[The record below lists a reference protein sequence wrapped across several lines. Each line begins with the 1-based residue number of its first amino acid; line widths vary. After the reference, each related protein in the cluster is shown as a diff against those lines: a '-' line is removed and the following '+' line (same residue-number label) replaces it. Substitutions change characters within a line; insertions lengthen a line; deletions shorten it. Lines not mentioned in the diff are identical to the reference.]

1 MKNNWFWV
9 LLVLIIVFVGAIM
22 FFVGNSFSGSEIN
35 QKWKDSLAVVQKESF
50 AKLQYERSQV
60 AYLTAKLDTCENGL
74 VRPLTV
80 EEQLQAVK
88 DELEALK
95 KKPQVLRT
103 RTTARPDVAERS
115 VTNTFVAASAS
126 QAKSTT
132 MISLSGVE
140 YEGDISGDLG
150 TTITPDRRLVY
161 FLKNYASIVGS
172 PLLNGSKKMTLDADG
187 YWYYIDPRI
196 LSEEEIVN
204 GFFTWN
210 ARIND
215 VNWGAGKYDAW
226 LPHETLKPLI
236 NDIRGF
242 EYGMITN
249 DDLNKMSQ
257 RDSRVWSPNNPSG
270 IFQPL
275 PGISKARNDNNF
287 WHGWNY
293 RTKINYKRVTK

>member
-1 MKNNWFWV
+1 MKKN
-9 LLVLIIVFVGAIM
+9 LLWIVVAIILIIAAFFLGAK
-22 FFVGNSFSGSEIN
+22 GCSGVDEIN
-35 QKWKDSLAVVQKESF
+35 KEWKDSLAKIQ
-50 AKLQYERSQV
+50 SQHFEKIQI
-60 AYLTAKLDTCENGL
+60 ARAEIALLTAKLDTCENGL
-74 VRPLTV
+74 VRPLTM

-88 DELEALK
+88 DELRALK
-95 KKPQVLRT
+95 RQPRAVTRT
-103 RTTARPDVAERS
+103 RTLARPDVAERS
-115 VTNTFVAASAS
+115 VSATFTPAPQSERVVTASV
-126 QAKSTT
+126 
-132 MISLSGVE
+132 SLSGVE
-140 YEGDISGDLG
+140 FEGDTSGDLG
-150 TTITPDRRLVY
+150 TTITPERRLVY
-161 FLKNYASIVGS
+161 FLKHYSSIIGT
-172 PLLNGSKKMTLDADG
+172 PLVNGIHKMTLDADG

-196 LSEEEIVN
+196 LSEEEIIN

-210 ARIND
+210 VRIND

-257 RDSRVWSPNNPSG
+257 RDSRVWSPNNPNG

-275 PGISKARNDNNF
+275 PGISKARNDNTF
-287 WHGWNY
+287 WHGWNF

>member
-1 MKNNWFWV
+1 MKKWV
-9 LLVLIIVFVGAIM
+9 WIVAITILIVVA
-22 FFVGNSFSGSEIN
+22 FFIGKGLGHAN
-35 QKWKDSLAVVQKESF
+35 QDQVNEKWKDSLAIVESAYF
-50 AKLQYERSQV
+50 EELQIARGEI
-60 AYLTAKLDTCENGL
+60 ALLTAKLDTCKNGL
-74 VRPLTV
+74 VRPLTM

-95 KKPQVLRT
+95 KKPQVVRT

-196 LSEEEIVN
+196 LSEEEIIN

>member
-1 MKNNWFWV
+1 MKKWLWIV
-9 LLVLIIVFVGAIM
+9 ALIILVIVV
-22 FFVGNSFSGSEIN
+22 FFVGKGLGSAN
-35 QKWKDSLAVVQKESF
+35 QGQVNKEWKDSLAKIQ
-50 AKLQYERSQV
+50 SQHFEEIQI
-60 AYLTAKLDTCENGL
+60 ARAEIALLITKLDTCENGL

-88 DELEALK
+88 NELDALK
-95 KKPQVLRT
+95 KKPQVVRT
-103 RTTARPDVAERS
+103 RTALRSDVSEKLLITDAFMPAP
-115 VTNTFVAASAS
+115 TS
-126 QAKSTT
+126 QVKSTT
-132 MISLSGVE
+132 TISLPGAE

-161 FLKNYASIVGS
+161 FLKNSSSIVGT
-172 PLLNGSKKMTLDADG
+172 PLLNGSKKMTLDADD

-196 LSEEEIVN
+196 LSEEEIIN

-210 ARIND
+210 VRIND
-215 VNWGAGKYDAW
+215 VNWGAGSYQCW

-242 EYGMITN
+242 EYGMVTS
-249 DDLNKMSQ
+249 DDLNKMSR
-257 RDSRVWSPNNPSG
+257 RDSRVWSPSNPNG

-275 PGISKARNDNNF
+275 PGVSKDRNDNNF